1 MIKYIGIGL
10 AALALV
16 GCTRAAPAPT
26 VTVTAPA
33 PPAVTVVP
41 TPEVDSFYQT
51 ILQEAWDD
59 TSASD
64 KEDMCFVFN
73 AVPDQAWDAFNQGA
87 DGLVP
92 RSEYDAFFTSV
103 CASY

>member
-1 MIKYIGIGL
+1 MKKFLIAAG
-10 AALALV
+10 AALALA
-16 GCTRAAPAPT
+16 GCTQATPAPT

-51 ILQEAWDD
+51 LLQDAWD
-59 TSASD
+59 TFSTSD

-73 AVPDQAWDAFNQGA
+73 AVPDEAWASFNSGA
-87 DGLVP
+87 EGAVP
-92 RSEYDAFFTSV
+92 RSEYDAFFTGV
-103 CASY
+103 CAAY